1 MPPRCIPT
9 ANAGAL
15 DHNEFMDPAR
25 DRAKGRHMSFKNAL
39 ASIAVRDIRT
49 GIEWYQ
55 ALLGKPPDSI
65 PMSEVAEWKFDHGGW
80 LQVYQS
86 GDRAGGGS
94 VTLAVDHLDDHAAN
108 LEKAGIGAGHRLASE
123 KIRVIMIQDP
133 DGNSVALAEAFDSEM
148 AQ

>member
-1 MPPRCIPT
+1 
-9 ANAGAL
+9 
-15 DHNEFMDPAR
+15 
-25 DRAKGRHMSFKNAL
+25 MSFKNAL

-65 PMSEVAEWKFDHGGW
+65 PMSEVAEW
-80 LQVYQS
+80 
-86 GDRAGGGS
+86 
-94 VTLAVDHLDDHAAN
+94 
-108 LEKAGIGAGHRLASE
+108 
-123 KIRVIMIQDP
+123 VIMIQDP

>member
-1 MPPRCIPT
+1 
-9 ANAGAL
+9 
-15 DHNEFMDPAR
+15 
-25 DRAKGRHMSFKNAL
+25 
-39 ASIAVRDIRT
+39 
-49 GIEWYQ
+49 
-55 ALLGKPPDSI
+55 
-65 PMSEVAEWKFDHGGW
+65 
-80 LQVYQS
+80 
-86 GDRAGGGS
+86 